1 MTHKHIDL
9 PLLKI
14 KVNSPVPSTPTDSNK
29 SFKNDVSEG
38 EIFIKLRKMNKKV
51 HSMMNSKTQ
60 KNYCITTPIL
70 LLTTEKSFNF
80 SSMLKHYGCKYM
92 DHQM

>member
-1 MTHKHIDL
+1 MSEKMSKWLAQRERERDLHILQSAIIKEHMNQTFVTVYAYLSLIKLMTHIHIDL

-38 EIFIKLRKMNKKV
+38 
-51 HSMMNSKTQ
+51 
-60 KNYCITTPIL
+60 PP
-70 LLTTEKSFNF
+70 
-80 SSMLKHYGCKYM
+80 G
-92 DHQM
+92 